1 MALYR
6 FKSLD
11 SKQDTI
17 SQVEKQKKYILR
29 HSTVKLQN
37 IKDKEFLK
45 KTSRG
50 QIYKGIRIKLIEDFF
65 LATVNANG

>member
-1 MALYR
+1 
-6 FKSLD
+6 
-11 SKQDTI
+11 
-17 SQVEKQKKYILR
+17 
-29 HSTVKLQN
+29 VKLQN